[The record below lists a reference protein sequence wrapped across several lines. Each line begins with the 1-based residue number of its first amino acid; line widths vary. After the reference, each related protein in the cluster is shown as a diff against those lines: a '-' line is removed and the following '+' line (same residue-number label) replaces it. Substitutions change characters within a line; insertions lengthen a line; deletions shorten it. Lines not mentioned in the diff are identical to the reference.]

1 MPGPEKRLPRI
12 FVAEDNPG
20 DVYLVRMA
28 LQEHGV
34 NSDLQLSEHGDQASR
49 ALREMAAQ
57 DPPDLVLM
65 DLNLPG
71 KGGIEILSEL
81 RSDERFQKVPVVVMT
96 SSAAASDRAA
106 AEELGISHYF
116 RKPTHLNDFLV
127 LGEIIKT
134 LLPAPAGK

>member
-1 MPGPEKRLPRI
+1 MPGIEDRLPRI

-34 NSDLQLSEHGDQASR
+34 KGDLQLSEHGDQASR
-49 ALREMAAQ
+49 ALREMAAGQ
-57 DPPDLVLM
+57 RPDLVLM

-81 RSDERFQKVPVVVMT
+81 RSDERFENVPVVVMT

-116 RKPTHLNDFLV
+116 RKPTHLTEFLA
-127 LGEIIKT
+127 LGGIIKT
-134 LLPAPAGK
+134 LLPHAASK

>member
-1 MPGPEKRLPRI
+1 MSSPEHRLPRI

-34 NSDLQLSEHGDQASR
+34 DSDLQLSEHGDQASKK
-49 ALREMAAQ
+49 LREQ

-81 RSDERFQKVPVVVMT
+81 RSDERFQNVPVVVMT

-116 RKPTHLNDFLV
+116 RKPTHLNDFLA

-134 LLPAPAGK
+134 LLPAPAAE